1 MCYPYNI
8 RKHIDSASVQS
19 WMASISEGSD
29 ADFMAAIFLW
39 LTGGR
44 ITGSEVMDELIQEL
58 DGSVAT
64 AAQFEGEMEMLAG
77 YAR

>member
-1 MCYPYNI
+1 
-8 RKHIDSASVQS
+8 
-19 WMASISEGSD
+19 MA
-29 ADFMAAIFLW
+29 
-39 LTGGR
+39 GGR